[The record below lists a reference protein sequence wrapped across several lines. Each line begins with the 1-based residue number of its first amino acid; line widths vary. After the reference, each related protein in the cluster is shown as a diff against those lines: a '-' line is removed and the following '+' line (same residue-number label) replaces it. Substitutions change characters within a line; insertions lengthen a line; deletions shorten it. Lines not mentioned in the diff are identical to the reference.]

1 VPISASPGQIQS
13 AVDSGPGEGFGI
25 KVGLG
30 DKAVDGGLK
39 IDNASKDTSL

>member
-1 VPISASPGQIQS
+1 LVPSSDGGDDLVWIC
-13 AVDSGPGEGFGI
+13 GPGKGFGI

>member
-1 VPISASPGQIQS
+1 LVPSSDGGDDLVWIC
-13 AVDSGPGEGFGI
+13 GPGEGFGI